1 MVNVTQVFHSYLMAL
16 VYQPV
21 RLVDIVMVYRAF
33 YVTQLVLAALEE
45 LKLNVTL
52 VRTTEPT
59 TSTNK
64 EV

>member
-1 MVNVTQVFHSYLMAL
+1 MAL

-64 EV
+64 